1 MEYQESRY
9 RTSRMEFDHAYFGT
23 GTPSRGRLVEDAQSG
38 TIKDWKRLLKPD
50 KYKEVIISS
59 WQELT
64 ERKMIMVYG
73 FKISHKGQYDLPG
86 RQTED
91 TLL

>member
-23 GTPSRGRLVEDAQSG
+23 GTPSRGRLVGDAQSG